1 MAFLVLV
8 RHGRSQWNIQ
18 GRWTG
23 FADIPLATEGKEEDH
38 NVGTNIKNI
47 SIDIAFT
54 SVLKRAKQS
63 VDEIKKVHPS
73 QFMVIQNAALNERDY
88 GDLTGKNKWDLKKE
102 YGNDRFDEIRRG
114 WNTPIPHGET
124 LKDVY
129 DRVVPYYQKTI
140 LPYLKKNNNVL
151 IVAHGNS
158 LRALVKYLENI
169 NNDDIA
175 KLEIATGEVY
185 IYTID
190 GKGHIRNKEKKLSHP
205 NSL

>member
-1 MAFLVLV
+1 MAYLVLV
-8 RHGRSQWNIQ
+8 RHGRSEWNIQ

-23 FADIPLATEGKEEDH
+23 LTDIPLAKEGKMENR
-38 NVGTNIKNI
+38 NVGDSIKNI
-47 SIDIAFT
+47 PVDIAFT
-54 SVLKRAKQS
+54 SLLKRAKQS
-63 VDEIKKVHPS
+63 IDEIKKTHPS
-73 QFMVIQNAALNERDY
+73 SFIVIQNAALNERDY
-88 GDLTGKNKWDLKKE
+88 GDLTGKNKWGLQKE
-102 YGNDRFDEIRRG
+102 YGSDRFNEIRRG

-140 LPYLKKNNNVL
+140 LPYLRKNNNVL

-169 NNDDIA
+169 SNDNIA

-190 GKGHIRNKEKKLSHP
+190 EKGHVRNKEKRLSHP
-205 NSL
+205 NNL